1 MNMIRQKFVSKKLA
15 PVLTAAA
22 VVLTPGIAGMVTSL
36 DAYAAEQSIDAGVEE
51 AVDETAPEATE
62 EPASEAVAE
71 PAQEISEEA
80 VPETTAEPVQQVSEE
95 PASEAVA
102 EPVQEITQEIADEPA
117 TETIDETAQE
127 PSAEVAEETSQEVV
141 SEPEQV
147 VATRTYIRTNEE
159 RLYDNYHTITFNKG
173 KIMNNN
179 AYVYHNKAEIIN
191 NDDYGIVDDN
201 SMKITSNKGTV
212 NDNNYEI
219 ADNNGVVYG
228 NRALIIN
235 NNGYIELNDN
245 NAEVMENDGHIERN
259 YGDVDNNTGIVVEN
273 GDVVSS
279 NAGLIVSNNGTVGI
293 NIGNVVENYGKV
305 NIAEEGTVQ
314 KNYISGM
321 VYGSSLKPNDD
332 RANTVV
338 VAHNRGGTVVSGLKS
353 EDLLTISNYY
363 DGELRNVAWTADGE
377 VACEGKILITNKF
390 GEKGDTDK
398 DFITVEN
405 QYNSVEVY
413 DADNTDI
420 TFDGFV
426 LDDVDNTQYILT
438 AQNGEPVELAGTIT
452 LKAKEGYSLSDNG
465 ELSGS
470 ADKLTYSLNKNE
482 DGSYTVSI
490 SSLTGDVAVT
500 PEMLN
505 LIVSEISDDVQE
517 VLPDSPQGDRI
528 DEVTE
533 IESKTLEQIPCEVK
547 TVAPRGGSDAHSYKI
562 MEFSFGDN
570 IKLSA
575 ETVKA
580 LCTGPQNIKRCLF
593 NFEGKQYVMTV
604 PVVDTSSP
612 EYVAALDEL
621 LKESD
626 QTVDFWRI
634 LEIFK
639 DLGFTISEVA
649 Q

>member
-36 DAYAAEQSIDAGVEE
+36 DAYAAEQSIDAGVEAAVDEAAPE
-51 AVDETAPEATE
+51 AVDEPALEVSEEAAPEAATE
-62 EPASEAVAE
+62 PEQKAT
-71 PAQEISEEA
+71 QEA
-80 VPETTAEPVQQVSEE
+80 VPETTAEPVQEVSEE
-95 PASEAVA
+95 AVPETTA
-102 EPVQEITQEIADEPA
+102 ELA

-179 AYVYHNKAEIIN
+179 AFVYHNKAEIIN

-332 RANTVV
+332 RVNTVV
-338 VAHNRGGTVVSGLKS
+338 VAHNRGGTVVSGLKP

-505 LIVSEISDDVQE
+505 LIVSEISDGTQE
-517 VLPDSPQGDRI
+517 ALPDNPKGEI
-528 DEVTE
+528 TDEGE
-533 IESKTLEQIPCEVK
+533 KTALDAIPVEVK
-547 TVAPRGGSDAHSYKI
+547 KVAPRGGSDARSYEI
-562 MEFSFGDN
+562 MEFNFGEN
-570 IKLSA
+570 INLSA
-575 ETVKA
+575 DVVKS
-580 LCTGPQNIKRCLF
+580 LCGGPKLVKRCLF
-593 NFEGKQYVMTV
+593 NCEGKQYVLNI
-604 PVVDTSSP
+604 PVVDTNLP
-612 EYVAALDEL
+612 EYEAAIEKLS
-621 LKESD
+621 KEPD
-626 QTVDFWRI
+626 QTAEFRRVA
-634 LEIFK
+634 EIFESV
-639 DLGFTISEVA
+639 GFTFSEVA